1 MQDDATI
8 PCAGLQKKSHS
19 TVMNKPNTDLMT
31 YLSTRRSIPSAKLV
45 EPAPSKPE
53 LDRILTIAARVPDH
67 GKLAPW
73 RFVVIAGEARSA
85 FVDRLMAIWRANHPD
100 ASAEAEAVE
109 RGKKEGGPLVVAVI
123 SRTSEHPKVP
133 AWEQELSAGA
143 ACMNLLHAAHASGY
157 AGQWLTGW
165 PAFDA
170 DVATLLAVEANERI
184 AGFVY
189 IGTPAEPPSE
199 RDRPDLSKIVTEWRG

>member
-1 MQDDATI
+1 
-8 PCAGLQKKSHS
+8 
-19 TVMNKPNTDLMT
+19 MNKPNTDLMT

-73 RFVVIAGEARSA
+73 RFVVIAGEARSV